1 MTPSTLDSTVDLC
14 LALMVMTTMKTITKY
29 DYELA
34 FSLDSADENDSSQSP
49 SNQRGDSPRVHFHFC
64 LESASKIGSSSLSS
78 WSPPTL
84 TGNFATLAGGSGT
97 YEEAPGGS
105 P

>member
-1 MTPSTLDSTVDLC
+1 
-14 LALMVMTTMKTITKY
+14 MV
-29 DYELA
+29 A
-34 FSLDSADENDSSQSP
+34 SNFVGENIEVEGGFFGCGGGGAAR
-49 SNQRGDSPRVHFHFC
+49 NQIVTRPRIFHFC
-64 LESASKIGSSSLSS
+64 LESASKIGLSSSSS

-84 TGNFATLAGGSGT
+84 TGNFAILAGGSGT

>member
-1 MTPSTLDSTVDLC
+1 MWGGGV
-14 LALMVMTTMKTITKY
+14 A
-29 DYELA
+29 A
-34 FSLDSADENDSSQSP
+34 R
-49 SNQRGDSPRVHFHFC
+49 NQIVTRPRIFHFC
-64 LESASKIGSSSLSS
+64 LESASKIGLSSLSS